1 MNSQEI
7 KVIFLILLKPITD
20 PNPNESLRDFEEP
33 RTVSRNEMP
42 MNTQNVH

>member
-7 KVIFLILLKPITD
+7 KVIFIIILKSSLD